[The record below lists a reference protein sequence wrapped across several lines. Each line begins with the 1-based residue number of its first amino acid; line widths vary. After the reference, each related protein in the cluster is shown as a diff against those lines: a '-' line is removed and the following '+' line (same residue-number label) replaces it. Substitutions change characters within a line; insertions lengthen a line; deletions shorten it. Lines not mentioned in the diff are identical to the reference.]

1 MFNKMKRL
9 IILLLLTAEVSFAQ
23 QIIPL
28 YDGLPP
34 NSFETT
40 DQESE
45 ADEKRGWTTTVL
57 TPTLTLYLPEQS
69 KNTGIAIVVCPGG
82 GYTGLATQHEGHA
95 IAKRLQENG
104 IAGIVLKYR
113 LPNPMYVKNKEI
125 VPLQDA
131 QRAIQLVR
139 EKAGE
144 WGIIQTKVG
153 IMGSSAGG
161 HLASTAG
168 THFKKAQIS
177 NPLNT
182 SVRPDFMILNYP
194 VISFEDG
201 ITHNGS
207 RYNLVGETTI
217 ADFEQLYG
225 NSLKYF
231 PVSKREIE
239 YYSNDRQVT
248 IDTPPT
254 FIMHALD
261 DEVVP
266 VANSILFISALQQN
280 GVPVES
286 FFYKKG
292 GHGFGM
298 TNPEAK
304 VQWID
309 ACLAWILERR

>member
-1 MFNKMKRL
+1 MKK
-9 IILLLLTAEVSFAQ
+9 ILLLFLLIPAIAGAQ
-23 QIIPL
+23 QVVPL

-34 NSFETT
+34 NSLETS
-40 DQESE
+40 DRESAE
-45 ADEKRGWTTTVL
+45 DEKRGWITTVL
-57 TPTLTLYLPEQS
+57 NPTLTLYLPEQR
-69 KNTGIAIVVCPGG
+69 KNTGMAVVVCPGG

-95 IAKRLQENG
+95 IAKKLQENG

-113 LPNPMYVKNKEI
+113 LPNPKYVINKEI

-144 WGIIQTKVG
+144 WGIIKTKVG

-168 THFKKAQIS
+168 THFKNVQIS
-177 NPLNT
+177 NPLDI

-207 RYNLVGETTI
+207 RYNLVGDNTI
-217 ADFEQLYG
+217 AEFVQVYG

-231 PVSKREIE
+231 PVHKNKIE
-239 YYSNDRQVT
+239 YYSNDLQVSGE
-248 IDTPPT
+248 TPPT

-266 VANSILFISALQQN
+266 VANTVLFIAALQQS

-304 VQWID
+304 EQWID
-309 ACLAWILERR
+309 ACLAWILKRDD